1 MSRLDYHFDYA
12 CPWCYLSTLTV
23 RELEAEGAAVDY
35 HVWKMPPGAN
45 PPPKPE
51 GYFEAGRARLK
62 ELREEK
68 NVPLSS
74 PVQTETIPALLA
86 TKVATEMGKAGDY
99 VTAVFAAHWAN
110 KQDISDRETLIRIA
124 GEVGLDQGAFAAALD
139 AEAAKAALE
148 QDLQTARTENID
160 TIPAFL
166 NGEKRLLIH
175 HFDDVPTLADIRELS
190 R

>member
-12 CPWCYLSTLTV
+12 CPWCYLSTFTV
-23 RELEAEGAAVDY
+23 RELEAEGAEIDY

-74 PVQTETIPALLA
+74 PVQPETIPALLA
-86 TKVATEMGKAGDY
+86 TKVATSMGKAGEY

-110 KQDISDRETLIRIA
+110 KQDISDRETLLRIA
-124 GEVGLDQGAFAAALD
+124 GEVGLDRDAFAAALD
-139 AEAAKAALE
+139 AEAGKAGLE
-148 QDLQTARTENID
+148 QDLQIAREQNID
-160 TIPAFL
+160 TIPSFL

-175 HFDDVPTLADIRELS
+175 HFDEVPNLDDIRELS